1 MMNQQASMFSP
12 RNDHASLDTGIE
24 EEENQF
30 INSDVFAELTLE
42 DVKHTAG
49 SGEAVAF
56 RQVSGDHR
64 NPAFFIRNP
73 SLIYGLTQSGG
84 AAFFQR
90 ACEIVG
96 YEWPPR
102 LLPLFLRKTVAAF
115 PIVDSRRLQAYLT
128 DQTQTTF
135 APYALFSAILAHMT
149 TYISEIRPHHKQLWV
164 QVLLAMEDEFRL
176 PRIQTVQLALLIL
189 TSRPAINSGQNTIL
203 TARAIGT
210 AQLIGLHI
218 DPTDWKLPRW
228 ERNLRK
234 RVMWGLIIHDKWRA
248 LIFGRP
254 SNLHNS
260 NFSVTVPTMSDMDP
274 DTHSTR
280 EEQDSML
287 AFCGMCRLT
296 LILDDLLMDFYSVQA
311 SANPQR
317 GPSRLR
323 LLEGISE
330 DLDRFSQSLP
340 ESFRIDRSK
349 ATPAT
354 GVRRYIPFYPAAAY
368 FDPHASLGSL
378 QISQLGLSLSIV
390 RLTLAVLQDTPTA
403 NKGQALQMAFEAC
416 VPVVEFLEMITD
428 VDAGMFW
435 IPYAPYHVINCASLI
450 LRVMILAKHQESPLR
465 ISSGNLLAR
474 MISTLTAAHH
484 GYSWDVASLALDRIA
499 IIIASVEGELPE
511 VSPLRS
517 AFSQHIHQSAPVS
530 ARNTKVKTE
539 NPPGHAHATESLPRQ
554 TTPNDHIP
562 ILSDSLWWMHNDIT
576 NFPENFDWT
585 LDGFAQFAGHD
596 AAAPNLF

>member
-1 MMNQQASMFSP
+1 MASNNEATQNVQPNIFPSHP
-12 RNDHASLDTGIE
+12 GPLQPPPQSNPLKRHPAEHQSTFTPENEHASLDTGIE

-30 INSDVFAELTLE
+30 VNYDVFAELTLE
-42 DVKHTAG
+42 DVKDTAG
-49 SGEAVAF
+49 SGEAVAY

-64 NPAFFIRNP
+64 TPAFFIRNP

-90 ACEIVG
+90 A
-96 YEWPPR
+96 
-102 LLPLFLRKTVAAF
+102 
-115 PIVDSRRLQAYLT
+115 S
-128 DQTQTTF
+128 
-135 APYALFSAILAHMT
+135 
-149 TYISEIRPHHKQLWV
+149 
-164 QVLLAMEDEFRL
+164 MEDEFRL

-210 AQLIGLHI
+210 AQLIGLHV
-218 DPTDWKLPRW
+218 DPSDWKLPRW

-234 RVMWGLIIHDKWRA
+234 RVMWGLIIHD
-248 LIFGRP
+248 
-254 SNLHNS
+254 LHNS

-280 EEQDSML
+280 EEQDSMM

-296 LILDDLLMDFYSVQA
+296 LILDELLMDFYSVRT
-311 SANPQR
+311 SSSRHR
-317 GPSRLR
+317 GPSQLR

-330 DLDRFSQSLP
+330 DLDMFSKSLP
-340 ESFRIDRSK
+340 DSFRIDRLK

-354 GVRRYIPFYPAAAY
+354 GVRECT
-368 FDPHASLGSL
+368 GSL
-378 QISQLGLSLSIV
+378 QISQLGLGLTIV
-390 RLTLAVLQDTPTA
+390 RLTLAALHNTPNA
-403 NKGQALQMAFEAC
+403 DMGQALQMAFEAC

-450 LRVMILAKHQESPLR
+450 LRVMILAKRQDSPLR
-465 ISSGNLLAR
+465 ISCGNLLAR

-499 IIIASVEGELPE
+499 IIIASVESELPE
-511 VSPLRS
+511 VSPLRTT
-517 AFSQHIHQSAPVS
+517 FSQHIHQSAPLP
-530 ARNTKVKTE
+530 ARPAQAKTE
-539 NPPGHAHATESLPRQ
+539 SRPSHAHATDSLPRQ
-554 TTPNDHIP
+554 TTPADQIP
-562 ILSDSLWWMHNDIT
+562 IMSDSLWWMHNDIT

-585 LDGFAQFAGHD
+585 LDGFAQFAAHD
-596 AAAPNLF
+596 ATNAPNLF